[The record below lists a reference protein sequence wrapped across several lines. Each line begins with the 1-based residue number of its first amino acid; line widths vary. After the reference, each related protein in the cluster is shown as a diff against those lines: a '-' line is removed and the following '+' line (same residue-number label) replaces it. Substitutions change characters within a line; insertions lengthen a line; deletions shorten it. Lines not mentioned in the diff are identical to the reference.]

1 MDSFEMRDGVRMKEV
16 EAKFATV
23 DELRQVLELT
33 KLMNEQMKNCMQTIE
48 TVSKSLQLQINAIV
62 GQEIAKTKTGLKEL
76 HKQAEVPEKDNW
88 EA

>member
-1 MDSFEMRDGVRMKEV
+1 MTKNENVSVQY
-16 EAKFATV
+16 ATV

-33 KLMNEQMKNCMQTIE
+33 KLVASQITTCMQTIE
-48 TVSKSLQLQINAIV
+48 TVSKSLQLQINILV

-76 HKQAEVPEKDNW
+76 HKQAGVPEKDDW

>member
-1 MDSFEMRDGVRMKEV
+1 MTEKTKNV
-16 EAKFATV
+16 EYATV
-23 DELRQVLELT
+23 DELRAVLELT